1 MRLLTISALILS
13 LVRPLGAT
21 EQLVTVTPQTL
32 GGWKVLGADPV
43 QLAKAKQLTLSANA
57 QLSRLFSDHA
67 VILHLVSRPVFSEE
81 STQWPIIGVGPVAL
95 ALIKKDGLGRLV
107 LVTDETTAH
116 DLPWSMSLDHPEL
129 AVDLVVAYDPLAGAG
144 VIGFQDQ
151 LQEFELQA
159 SAKPVEVWLGA
170 GAGSPWLL
178 DQMEVLL
185 LGADAPENDKLD
197 SDTTAQQKAFKARLK
212 SAMSELSSDGGS
224 GGGSGHGSGS
234 SADPDGVAAAT
245 VGSASTL
252 EVFTPPS
259 VRRAKV
265 IEVVRATVAKGQ
277 GK

>member
-1 MRLLTISALILS
+1 MRLLTLSALILS

-32 GGWKVLGADPV
+32 GGWKVLGADPA
-43 QLAKAKQLTLSANA
+43 QLAKSKQLILSDNA

-67 VILHLVSRPVFSEE
+67 VILHLVSRPVFSDE

-116 DLPWSMSLDHPEL
+116 DLPWSVSLDRPEV

-151 LQEFELQA
+151 LQEFELPA

-170 GAGSPWLL
+170 GAGSPWPL

-185 LGADAPENDKLD
+185 LGVDAQESGKLV
-197 SDTTAQQKAFKARLK
+197 SDANARQKALTKRLK
-212 SAMSELSSDGGS
+212 SALGELLSDGSS
-224 GGGSGHGSGS
+224 GGGSGRGSGS
-234 SADPDGVAAAT
+234 SADPEGVAAAT
-245 VGSASTL
+245 VDAVSTL

-265 IEVVRATVAKGQ
+265 IEVVRAAVVLK
-277 GK
+277 KNK